1 MNRKW
6 LNVASVCLTGSAL
19 LALGIQEACAGSTLL
34 AVKTTT
40 APKLDGTVDTVWNKG
55 AAVTISV
62 AGGKN
67 LPGGKTNVTLKALYT
82 DTMVYFLAQY
92 KDPTQSLMRHP
103 WQKQVNGSWKKLKTP
118 NAADDENRYYED
130 RLSLIWNIN
139 TPLFETKGCAAACH
153 LGEGKPYGNM
163 YTPKVGQTLD
173 MWHIKSVRT
182 VPVGQADDQYID
194 STRFGKGNEDA
205 GRHSDPKISGGVT
218 DNENASKTMPMYALL
233 GNKIAPPYWLL
244 NNQKTLFNNS
254 KYKAGDTVPSIIVAP
269 IKGDRGDVAAKMLWK
284 NGVWTY
290 EFSRKRVTTSKLDV
304 QFNNLAK
311 SYAFGV
317 AAFDNS
323 EVRHA
328 HHTGVQFLRFK

>member
-1 MNRKW
+1 VNHKFLSMGYAV
-6 LNVASVCLTGSAL
+6 LGGAVLITGMQQAYAANPL
-19 LALGIQEACAGSTLL
+19 V
-34 AVKTTT
+34 AVKT
-40 APKLDGTVDTVWNKG
+40 ANVPLVDGTVDAVWSKG
-55 AAVTISV
+55 TAVTV
-62 AGGKN
+62 AVGGGKN
-67 LPGGKTNVTLKALYT
+67 LPGGKTTVTLKALYT

-103 WQKQVNGSWKKLKTP
+103 WQKQADGSWKKLKTP
-118 NAADDENRYYED
+118 NADEDENKYYED

-139 TPLFETKGCAAACH
+139 TPLFETQGCAAACH
-153 LGEGKPYGNM
+153 LGEKKPYGNM
-163 YTPKVGQTLD
+163 YTPKAGQTLD

-182 VPVGQADDQYID
+182 APVGQADDQYID
-194 STRFGKGNEDA
+194 STRFSAANADA
-205 GRHSDPKISGGVT
+205 GRHSDPKISGGYT
-218 DNENASKTMPMYALL
+218 DNENAGKTMPMYALL
-233 GNKIAPPYWLL
+233 GNKVAPPYWLL
-244 NNQKTLFNNS
+244 NAKKVPFDNT

-269 IKGDRGDVAAKMLWK
+269 VKGDRGDIAAKMLWK

-290 EFSRKRVTTSKLDV
+290 EFARKRVTGSKFDV

-328 HHTGVQFLRFK
+328 YSAGIQVLTFK